1 MAKRMPASS
10 STLHLAGAEVTARD
24 SLTFAFTCQT
34 LSDGTPRTIYAN
46 LRILNSGEVNVC
58 DYEVWRGLIPG
69 MDQEPPML
77 FPDSESVDES
87 TLEGYCLADFVSR
100 TQ

>member
-1 MAKRMPASS
+1 MPDPS
-10 STLHLAGAEVTARD
+10 STLRLAGAEVTACD
-24 SLTFAFTCQT
+24 GLTFAFTCET

-46 LRILNSGEVNVC
+46 VRIMNSGEVNVC
-58 DYEVWRGLIPG
+58 DYEVRRGQVPR
-69 MDQEPPML
+69 MDREPPML
-77 FPDSESVDES
+77 FPDSDGLDES

>member
-1 MAKRMPASS
+1 MAKRMPAPS
-10 STLHLAGAEVTARD
+10 STLRLAGADITARD
-24 SLTFAFTCQT
+24 GLTFAFTCET

-46 LRILNSGEVNVC
+46 VRLMNTGEVNVC
-58 DYEVWRGLIPG
+58 DYEVWKGLIPG
-69 MDQEPPML
+69 MEHEPPML
-77 FPDSESVDES
+77 FPDSDSMDES